1 MFCRNLSLMDGI
13 CWLMNWVMSHGF
25 NWIWRC
31 MEHPHKAFQIVNKF
45 FIANLWAQQ
54 GGISWSVQNMQGSNV
69 LHPTQTSWY
78 LFYELIICM
87 LEYWLKETLMTI
99 LECQNYFIVEW
110 HSLNAM
116 YPISWNFTKQLKPMD
131 ISWENANIEEK

>member
-1 MFCRNLSLMDGI
+1 
-13 CWLMNWVMSHGF
+13 
-25 NWIWRC
+25 
-31 MEHPHKAFQIVNKF
+31 
-45 FIANLWAQQ
+45 
-54 GGISWSVQNMQGSNV
+54 MQGSNV

-116 YPISWNFTKQLKPMD
+116 YPISWNFTKQLNPMD
-131 ISWENANIEEK
+131 IS